1 MTRGFIRSLGVR
13 GQPCS
18 DVALRIV
25 RIFLFRAH
33 EFAKFTGMYIGARLF
48 RGGTN
53 MPRHNNLSRMSIDS
67 LVELRDSISAILFRR
82 VADIQRQLSS
92 LGGAI
97 MPSGPDGNSR
107 S

>member
-1 MTRGFIRSLGVR
+1 
-13 GQPCS
+13 
-18 DVALRIV
+18 
-25 RIFLFRAH
+25 
-33 EFAKFTGMYIGARLF
+33 
-48 RGGTN
+48 
-53 MPRHNNLSRMSIDS
+53 MSIDS

-107 S
+107 SPLKGRKVPAKYRSKKDPNLTWAGRGVTPRWMRAEMKARKLKKEAFLIVRN